1 MRNANETFP
10 NFEPKYRRSAQPR
23 LVKVRK
29 FVSSNKKKSSSS
41 NSNSQQQEENF
52 NFNFNPFRK
61 ISKEEG
67 SIHVNDDSRF
77 RELYNQ
83 YNNHSDVDSF
93 ELGKFSSSSSHVNM
107 EKLVDNEMRNLKID
121 PQTSKDCFFNSGGVF
136 VFGTSNSSSVDMKL
150 PYEMKNLN
158 IGSNAAHTF
167 VFGQS
172 GSVDFKLP
180 HQMKNLNIGDTT
192 GNVEFKAKG
201 SDERRSVFRKNKNEA
216 SSFGV
221 GESSLLPGELR
232 KLNIGDTGSVGNV
245 KDAGYVKFKA
255 KGSEKKS
262 FVLRKNRNDAG
273 SFGASELS
281 VLPNEMKKLNIDGLK
296 GGDKVEE
303 SNDGYDKVNGTN
315 VFGFGSD
322 KKETGSFSS
331 SAVNMLPDEMNKLN
345 VGSKSGD
352 SNAFAD
358 TASTSSFDAQANK
371 STERVSNDPGIGN
384 TMHGSF
390 SFQAA
395 KPSRSSSVGS
405 DHPLQPNDD
414 SKSSEASTSSY
425 SFHTAGVSFQSSG
438 SAFEESTADSA
449 VNTVD
454 SAVNKAEFAFG
465 APRADLRTPPQDS
478 SRSSTEKLFT
488 GMNQKLEFSAKK
500 GAVKDLRTKK
510 KKGKTREP
518 VKIHLWAGE
527 HNISSENSYKESLE
541 SSGCYSPMDVS
552 PYPETLAVDKSH
564 GDASMASDDFFP
576 LDADR
581 PLADAHSSVGVDAID
596 ADWITAEE
604 SLNINED
611 TSNCGNPD
619 KEKDVSAECHSDEFV
634 SGLKGGRPRSKTE
647 TGSKTDAS
655 VAAKGT
661 DRDLHTHVESKG
673 DDGRIPFCFASNS
686 QDASGTNFTFAA
698 ATTTHGHTSAAK
710 RHYKKKNWLK
720 VGQDSYTS
728 TLNAKL
734 QFASPDKPFFPLPGG
749 SVVDMNRKGDPSI
762 SQSIGENRA
771 ESVARVAHEACEKW
785 RLRGNQAYANGELS
799 NAEDYYTRGLNCVPE
814 NETSESCLTALMLC
828 YSNRAATRMSSG
840 RTREA
845 LDDCKKAAE
854 INPDFRKVQV
864 RAANCHLLLGE
875 VEDALKYFKDSL
887 PPGAD
892 LCLDRKLV
900 IEASNGLQKAQ
911 QVGQCL
917 NRCAELLHRRTLDDA
932 EGALQLIAKAL
943 LISPYS
949 ERLIEMK
956 AEAFLTLRKYEEVIQ
971 LCEQSLDSADK
982 NSSSTSAD
990 RSESIKNCPARL
1002 WRWHLMA
1009 KSYFYLGR
1017 LEETLTLMEK
1027 LERAESEAQR
1037 IGNKITEPWSKL
1049 AVTVRELLRHK
1060 AAGNEAFQ
1068 SGRHSEA
1075 IEHYTSALSCNLESR
1090 PFAAICFCNR
1100 AAAHQALGQ
1109 ITDAIADCSLA
1120 IALDGNYP
1128 KAISRRATLHEM
1140 IRDYGQAAIDLERL
1154 ASLLERQTEE
1164 KSNQSGKLGRSTSGI
1179 IDLRQAHSRLSTME
1193 EEARKGIPLDL
1204 YLILKF
1210 EKAGQILPRSENGN
1224 DGVWKE
1230 VAEERS
1236 QYDDE
1241 EIRYTKKDNVCSTSR
1256 ASDVHSY
1263 PFERNGSRKQWQEAI
1278 QPCGLFVPPKDKKHH
1293 SFQSSAKGK
1302 PIEPLQDR
1310 VREQQLKRMNLL
1322 MCLNK
1327 RKLSAKVFGQE
1338 IRTHDLGP
1346 VCSGGNARERK
1357 GKE

>member
-1 MRNANETFP
+1 
-10 NFEPKYRRSAQPR
+10 
-23 LVKVRK
+23 
-29 FVSSNKKKSSSS
+29 
-41 NSNSQQQEENF
+41 
-52 NFNFNPFRK
+52 
-61 ISKEEG
+61 
-67 SIHVNDDSRF
+67 
-77 RELYNQ
+77 
-83 YNNHSDVDSF
+83 
-93 ELGKFSSSSSHVNM
+93 
-107 EKLVDNEMRNLKID
+107 
-121 PQTSKDCFFNSGGVF
+121 
-136 VFGTSNSSSVDMKL
+136 
-150 PYEMKNLN
+150 
-158 IGSNAAHTF
+158 
-167 VFGQS
+167 
-172 GSVDFKLP
+172 
-180 HQMKNLNIGDTT
+180 
-192 GNVEFKAKG
+192 
-201 SDERRSVFRKNKNEA
+201 
-216 SSFGV
+216 
-221 GESSLLPGELR
+221 
-232 KLNIGDTGSVGNV
+232 
-245 KDAGYVKFKA
+245 
-255 KGSEKKS
+255 
-262 FVLRKNRNDAG
+262 
-273 SFGASELS
+273 
-281 VLPNEMKKLNIDGLK
+281 MKKLNIDGLK

-303 SNDGYDKVNGTN
+303 SNDGSDKVNGTEC
-315 VFGFGSD
+315 FGFGSD
-322 KKETGSFSS
+322 KKETGSFS
-331 SAVNMLPDEMNKLN
+331 N
-345 VGSKSGD
+345 
-352 SNAFAD
+352 

-371 STERVSNDPGIGN
+371 STQRVSNDPGIGN

-438 SAFEESTADSA
+438 TAFEESTADSA

-465 APRADLRTPPQDS
+465 APPPQDS

-518 VKIHLWAGE
+518 VKIHLC
-527 HNISSENSYKESLE
+527 NR
-541 SSGCYSPMDVS
+541 C
-552 PYPETLAVDKSH
+552 
-564 GDASMASDDFFP
+564 
-576 LDADR
+576 
-581 PLADAHSSVGVDAID
+581 
-596 ADWITAEE
+596 DWITAEE

-785 RLRGNQAYANGELS
+785 RLRVSIAMFDHCFHHSCLKSQSIFICIRGNQAYANGELS

-864 RAANCHLLLGE
+864 RAA
-875 VEDALKYFKDSL
+875 K
-887 PPGAD
+887 
-892 LCLDRKLV
+892 
-900 IEASNGLQKAQ
+900 
-911 QVGQCL
+911 
-917 NRCAELLHRRTLDDA
+917 
-932 EGALQLIAKAL
+932 
-943 LISPYS
+943 
-949 ERLIEMK
+949 
-956 AEAFLTLRKYEEVIQ
+956 
-971 LCEQSLDSADK
+971 
-982 NSSSTSAD
+982 
-990 RSESIKNCPARL
+990 
-1002 WRWHLMA
+1002 
-1009 KSYFYLGR
+1009 
-1017 LEETLTLMEK
+1017 
-1027 LERAESEAQR
+1027 

-1060 AAGNEAFQ
+1060 SRIGNRYKRRQQEMKHFNQ
-1068 SGRHSEA
+1068 EGILKQLNITHLPYHA
-1075 IEHYTSALSCNLESR
+1075 ILSHALCCNM
-1090 PFAAICFCNR
+1090 FCNR

-1204 YLILKF
+1204 YLILGIESSGMASDIKKAYRRAALRHHPD
-1210 EKAGQILPRSENGN
+1210 KAGQILPRSENGN

-1230 VAEERS
+1230 VAEEVHKDADRLFKMIGEAYAVLSDPVKRS

-1327 RKLSAKVFGQE
+1327 RKKICESELVEGDNFVITLNGEELQKP
-1338 IRTHDLGP
+1338 RTLVSYGIENGDLLQ
-1346 VCSGGNARERK
+1346 VVM
-1357 GKE
+1357 